1 MPLFREYEYDKQP
14 FVRSLISVIACLI
27 ICFTLIFASTGKL
40 AGVGDIP
47 GQTEYVDRFIPEF
60 LITPETAY
68 FVGFIF
74 IPWILPIAE
83 LIIGLLLVIGIW
95 PRAAAICFLPLV
107 FGFMA
112 NNSYMIANGIGQYPT
127 CECFGIWEKFVGG
140 LTPTQSLYFD
150 VGLFILAVIIILVHP
165 GPFFSHQLWI
175 NRIFNRDKI

>member
-27 ICFTLIFASTGKL
+27 IGFTLIFASTGKL

-47 GQTEYVDRFIPEF
+47 GQTEYVDRFITEL

-127 CECFGIWEKFVGG
+127 CECFASGEIRRR
-140 LTPTQSLYFD
+140 PHPY
-150 VGLFILAVIIILVHP
+150 AVIVFRRWTFHTGRNYNTCASGTLLLAPVLDQQDIQQ
-165 GPFFSHQLWI
+165 G
-175 NRIFNRDKI
+175 

>member
-14 FVRSLISVIACLI
+14 FVRSLISVVACLI
-27 ICFTLIFASTGKL
+27 VGLTLIFASTGKL
-40 AGVGDIP
+40 AGIGDIP

-68 FVGFIF
+68 FIGFIF

-83 LIIGLLLVIGIW
+83 LIIGLMLVIGFW
-95 PRAAAICFLPLV
+95 PRVAAICFIPLV
-107 FGFMA
+107 FGFMV
-112 NNSYMIANGIGQYPT
+112 NNSYMIANGIGQYPS
-127 CECFGIWEKFVGG
+127 CECFGIWEKWVGG

-165 GPFFSHQLWI
+165 GPFFSHQFWI
-175 NRIFNRDKI
+175 NRIFNREQK

>member
-27 ICFTLIFASTGKL
+27 VGLTLMFASTGKL
-40 AGVGDIP
+40 AGIGEIP
-47 GQTEYVDRFIPEF
+47 GQTEYVDRFIPES

-83 LIIGLLLVIGIW
+83 LIIGLLLVLGIW
-95 PRAAAICFLPLV
+95 PRVAAICFIPLV

-112 NNSYMIANGIGQYPT
+112 NNSYMIASGIGKYPT
-127 CECFGIWEKFVGG
+127 CECFGIWEYWVGG

-150 VGLFILAVIIILVHP
+150 LGLFILAVIIILVHP
-165 GPFFSHQLWI
+165 GPFFSHQFWI
-175 NRIFNRDKI
+175 NRIFNKEKL